1 MYVIHEWS
9 YVRFRDTHPVP
20 FARGALYYRAG
31 RRVEHHAMARSRV
44 PVTAVP
50 APVLARG
57 TGTGTGTDVITAHN
71 WLVLHSTCVAAG
83 DPADLNADASPGR
96 QKGKYPPPGY
106 DSDDNDYYCPCTYP
120 TKLNVSGEKSTFG
133 GKNMSFLPFVDCAIK
148 K

>member
-83 DPADLNADASPGR
+83 DPADLNADASPLTHQAARRVSTHR
-96 QKGKYPPPGY
+96 Q
-106 DSDDNDYYCPCTYP
+106 DTTQTTMITTARAP
-120 TKLNVSGEKSTFG
+120 TLRN
-133 GKNMSFLPFVDCAIK
+133 
-148 K
+148 